1 MNDVFYL
8 FCLATLLG
16 LIIGYSGNIQ
26 TATKWIGKRLFLE
39 PGLYLRG
46 SLKGNIIQWQT
57 FVTPPSQTALN
68 ISQIALC
75 FGIIAFFWVVKWY
88 FVVLALFLALFVSTI
103 SKPFFPKRLDWHL
116 EQILL
121 YISQR
126 EKASANRE
134 NEQLLA
140 LLRECRLIVSRLAK
154 EAQQSGILI
163 LDKSLD

>member
-1 MNDVFYL
+1 MNDIIFL

-39 PGLYLRG
+39 PGLFLRG
-46 SLKGNIIQWQT
+46 SFKGNIIQWQT

-75 FGIIAFFWVVKWY
+75 CGIIAFFWVVKWY
-88 FVVLALFLALFVSTI
+88 FVFLALILALIVSTI

-140 LLRECRLIVSRLAK
+140 LLRECRFIVSRLVK
-154 EAQQSGILI
+154 EAQQNGILI